1 MWTYRPQKRQVGS
14 AFALTYILLLRSC
27 KLMGVF
33 IIAPLPPL
41 WMELLLHNSRASSLH
56 GRYPASTLLLA
67 PPPPSR
73 RPLTSRCCRL
83 YRFLFRRFLDGT
95 RRASPVAQ
103 CILVIVLSLPPR
115 QSVTPLQPVCDV
127 PCCLRP
133 TGVGSASEVRVSGS
147 PVRSL
152 SLRPDDSLAIPKMAL
167 SIDFRSSVSFPPAY
181 PSYRTLTFVLV
192 GLTPTGFTYLSWTYS
207 GSSPFSAAHFRAH
220 RQAVSRH
227 LLLTISRRGVC
238 SSW

>member
-83 YRFLFRRFLDGT
+83 YRSEERRVGKECRFRW
-95 RRASPVAQ
+95 S
-103 CILVIVLSLPPR
+103 
-115 QSVTPLQPVCDV
+115 
-127 PCCLRP
+127 
-133 TGVGSASEVRVSGS
+133 
-147 PVRSL
+147 
-152 SLRPDDSLAIPKMAL
+152 
-167 SIDFRSSVSFPPAY
+167 
-181 PSYRTLTFVLV
+181 
-192 GLTPTGFTYLSWTYS
+192 TYD
-207 GSSPFSAAHFRAH
+207 
-220 RQAVSRH
+220 
-227 LLLTISRRGVC
+227 
-238 SSW
+238 

>member
-1 MWTYRPQKRQVGS
+1 
-14 AFALTYILLLRSC
+14 
-27 KLMGVF
+27 
-33 IIAPLPPL
+33 
-41 WMELLLHNSRASSLH
+41 MELLLHNSRASSLH

-147 PVRSL
+147 PVRS
-152 SLRPDDSLAIPKMAL
+152 
-167 SIDFRSSVSFPPAY
+167 VSFPPGY

-192 GLTPTGFTYLSWTYS
+192 GLTPTGYTYLSWTYS
-207 GSSPFSAAHFRAH
+207 GSFFLP
-220 RQAVSRH
+220 
-227 LLLTISRRGVC
+227 
-238 SSW
+238 

>member
-167 SIDFRSSVSFPPAY
+167 SIDFRSSVSFPPGY

-192 GLTPTGFTYLSWTYS
+192 GLTPTGYTYLSWTYS
-207 GSSPFSAAHFRAH
+207 GSFFLP
-220 RQAVSRH
+220 
-227 LLLTISRRGVC
+227 
-238 SSW
+238 

>member
-73 RPLTSRCCRL
+73 RPLTSRCCWL

-133 TGVGSASEVRVSGS
+133 TGVGSASEVRSEEHTS
-147 PVRSL
+147 ELQSHH
-152 SLRPDDSLAIPKMAL
+152 D
-167 SIDFRSSVSFPPAY
+167 
-181 PSYRTLTFVLV
+181 LV
-192 GLTPTGFTYLSWTYS
+192 C
-207 GSSPFSAAHFRAH
+207 R
-220 RQAVSRH
+220 
-227 LLLTISRRGVC
+227 LLLEKKNIKPKIHVL
-238 SSW
+238 